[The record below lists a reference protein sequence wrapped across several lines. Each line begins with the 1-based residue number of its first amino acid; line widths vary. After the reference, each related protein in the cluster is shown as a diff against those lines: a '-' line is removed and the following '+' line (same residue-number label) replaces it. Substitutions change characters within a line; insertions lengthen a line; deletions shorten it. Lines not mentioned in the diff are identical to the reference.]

1 MTHKRSWSAKSISA
15 ASARRG
21 TRRRTSVRSAC
32 RFACSAGWG
41 DSCPTTTARRPTRFA
56 LGARIWASD
65 PHASGGAALRP
76 PALARQ
82 FVPAPG
88 KPPPAR
94 CRLILQLVRDR
105 ISEDDCVSGYLL
117 DGFPRTI
124 TQAEGMKNLG
134 IGVDFVVELQVA
146 DEEIIERM
154 SGRRIHSAS
163 GRVYH
168 VKFNPPKTENLDDE
182 TGDQLIQRDDDTE
195 QTVRKRLEIYHTQ
208 TAPLIDYYSV
218 NEDKN
223 SDDGP
228 VFVRISGSGN
238 MEEISKNIFELLQ

>member
-1 MTHKRSWSAKSISA
+1 MQRRVYRGMKLILLGPPGAGKGTQAKIISGNYGIPQISTGDMLRA
-15 ASARRG
+15 AVNAG
-21 TRRRTSVRSAC
+21 TSLGLEAKKVMD
-32 RFACSAGWG
+32 AGELVS
-41 DSCPTTTARRPTRFA
+41 DS
-56 LGARIWASD
+56 
-65 PHASGGAALRP
+65 
-76 PALARQ
+76 
-82 FVPAPG
+82 
-88 KPPPAR
+88 
-94 CRLILQLVRDR
+94 LILQLVRDR

>member
-1 MTHKRSWSAKSISA
+1 MIWQSRRKQRRVYRGMKLILLGPPGAGKGTQAKIISGNYGIPQISTGDMLRA
-15 ASARRG
+15 AVNAG
-21 TRRRTSVRSAC
+21 TSLGLEAKKVMD
-32 RFACSAGWG
+32 AGELVS
-41 DSCPTTTARRPTRFA
+41 DS
-56 LGARIWASD
+56 
-65 PHASGGAALRP
+65 
-76 PALARQ
+76 
-82 FVPAPG
+82 
-88 KPPPAR
+88 
-94 CRLILQLVRDR
+94 LILQLVRDR
-105 ISEDDCVSGYLL
+105 ISEDDCVLGYLL

-124 TQAEGMKNLG
+124 TQAEGMKKLG

-218 NEDKN
+218 NENKN

>member
-1 MTHKRSWSAKSISA
+1 MQRGVYRGMKLILLGPPGAGKGTQAKIISENYGIPQISTGDMLRA
-15 ASARRG
+15 AVNAG
-21 TRRRTSVRSAC
+21 TPLGLKAKKVMD
-32 RFACSAGWG
+32 AGELVS
-41 DSCPTTTARRPTRFA
+41 DS
-56 LGARIWASD
+56 
-65 PHASGGAALRP
+65 
-76 PALARQ
+76 
-82 FVPAPG
+82 
-88 KPPPAR
+88 
-94 CRLILQLVRDR
+94 LILQLVRDR

-168 VKFNPPKTENLDDE
+168 VKFNPPETENLDDE

>member
-1 MTHKRSWSAKSISA
+1 MKLILLGPPGAGKGTQAKIISGNYGIPQISTGDMLRA
-15 ASARRG
+15 AVNAG
-21 TRRRTSVRSAC
+21 TSLGLEAKKVMD
-32 RFACSAGWG
+32 AGELVS
-41 DSCPTTTARRPTRFA
+41 DS
-56 LGARIWASD
+56 
-65 PHASGGAALRP
+65 
-76 PALARQ
+76 
-82 FVPAPG
+82 
-88 KPPPAR
+88 
-94 CRLILQLVRDR
+94 LILQLVRDR

>member
-1 MTHKRSWSAKSISA
+1 MQRGVYRGMKLILLGPPGAGKGTQAKIISGNYGIPQISTGDMLRA
-15 ASARRG
+15 AVNAG
-21 TRRRTSVRSAC
+21 TSLGLEAKKVMD
-32 RFACSAGWG
+32 AGELVS
-41 DSCPTTTARRPTRFA
+41 DS
-56 LGARIWASD
+56 
-65 PHASGGAALRP
+65 
-76 PALARQ
+76 
-82 FVPAPG
+82 
-88 KPPPAR
+88 
-94 CRLILQLVRDR
+94 LILQLVRDR